1 MGKNGEKNLQTF
13 VLGVGVLSRNF
24 VPGVGLLN
32 ENFNGPVVSPG
43 GGWQLVKLIA
53 A

>member
-13 VLGVGVLSRNF
+13 VLGVGILSRNF
-24 VPGVGLLN
+24 VPEMGLLN

-43 GGWQLVKLIA
+43 GDGN
-53 A
+53 